1 MPDKPSRLRANA
13 WPAERIAQLR
23 ALHAARPPLTHG
35 EIAER
40 LRVSR
45 AAVQNRCVRLR
56 LKRLDRPG
64 FSTPAD
70 YGYGFT
76 PGNDG
81 QGTAP

>member
-1 MPDKPSRLRANA
+1 MPDKPSRLRANS
-13 WPAERIAQLR
+13 WPPARIAQLR
-23 ALHAARPPLTHG
+23 ALHAVRPPLTHG

-45 AAVQNRCVRLR
+45 AAVQNHCVRLR

-76 PGNDG
+76 PDNDG